1 MNCYI
6 NKCALNDIDKLI
18 KVSIKTFSD
27 TFSSSNEIENMKNY
41 LETAFSKEKIEK
53 ELKNQNSSFYF
64 LFNRSAD
71 DQGSSFE
78 QNEPIGY
85 FKLNDLDAQG
95 TDNQEDT
102 SNSIELERIY
112 LMKEHQKKGYGQFML
127 DKAIEISKNK
137 QRSYIWL
144 GVWEKNYSSLEFYK
158 KNGFIKFGSH
168 TFIIGD
174 DHQIDYLLK
183 LDLTNKNK

>member
-1 MNCYI
+1 MKCFI
-6 NKCALNDIDKLI
+6 NKCTLNDIDKLI
-18 KVSIKTFSD
+18 KVSVKTFSD
-27 TFSSSNEIENMKNY
+27 TFSSSNELENMKNY

-53 ELKNQNSSFYF
+53 ELKNQNSSFY
-64 LFNRSAD
+64 LLYSETDND
-71 DQGSSFE
+71 DGVNSNPSE
-78 QNEPIGY
+78 GPIGY

-95 TDNQEDT
+95 SDNHEDT

-112 LMKEHQKKGYGQFML
+112 LMKEHQKKGYGQFMI

-158 KNGFIKFGSH
+158 RNGFIKFGSH

-174 DHQIDYLLK
+174 DHQIDHLLK
-183 LDLTNKNK
+183 LDLTNE